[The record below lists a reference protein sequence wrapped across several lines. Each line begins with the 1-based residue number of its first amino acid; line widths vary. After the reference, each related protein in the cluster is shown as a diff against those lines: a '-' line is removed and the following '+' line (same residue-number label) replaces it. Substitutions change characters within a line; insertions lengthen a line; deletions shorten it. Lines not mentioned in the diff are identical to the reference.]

1 MLAEMAAED
10 IRELQARG
18 VNLTPAQIVRLND
31 LALRVTRG
39 AEGAAFICAPRV
51 AWAGDTPLY
60 EPSIA
65 AEIWLRDFA
74 GAWWNGR
81 SLTLATAFAA
91 AHGRECGG
99 FWRQRD
105 REQQARAEIEAWQK
119 SLSCTWAQLMAA
131 LDYALNGLPRERA
144 ENAAGT
150 QAEPEGCPY
159 ADVLAEC
166 VAAGLGVPI
175 GDLERQ
181 PARIAGEYVRRWT
194 RNQIALAGG
203 KPGAAD
209 ARASLRD
216 WCAYDDYVKKLE
228 NLKENTADGEG

>member
-10 IRELQARG
+10 IRDLQTRG

-31 LALRVTRG
+31 LALRATRG
-39 AEGAAFICAPRV
+39 AEAAAFVHAPRV

-60 EPSIA
+60 EPSVA

-74 GAWWNGR
+74 GVWWRDR

-105 REQQARAEIEAWQK
+105 REQQERAEIEAWQK
-119 SLSCTWAQLMAA
+119 TLSCTWAQMMIA
-131 LDYALNGLPRERA
+131 LDYALNGLPREHP
-144 ENAAGT
+144 ENAAGAP
-150 QAEPEGCPY
+150 AEPDGCPY
-159 ADVLAEC
+159 ADVIAEC

-209 ARASLRD
+209 ARAGLRD